1 MSLCVQ
7 DVMVRKVLTVDSDIS
22 AKNAARMMSK
32 FSVSSLIVSSNGEII
47 GILTERDI
55 LARVVASGQDPEK
68 VTVKEVMSEP
78 IIVVNPE
85 TPLEDAVKLMFR
97 ERIKKLPVM
106 QREGDV
112 VRLVGMLTITDVARI
127 QPQLIENM
135 RSLIQKNGT
144 DFEVEVDFYIR

>member
-1 MSLCVQ
+1 
-7 DVMVRKVLTVDSDIS
+7 MVRKVLTVDSDIS